1 MGSETAV
8 ATPAKKNSPEKET
21 ARTAEVVAAAQQNNR
36 VAAKDKT
43 SPACVVVD
51 NGGWRVKYGIIPPSS
66 KDDAKQNT
74 NHNRNGPEI
83 QMTTMY
89 NATAR
94 PPHQLTVLTG
104 DEITTR
110 MKNLGQLT
118 WNYPMERGMICDGE
132 TQLRV
137 WARLLEVLG
146 VVPTPQIK
154 GGGFLATQ
162 GASTTN
168 RRAISKA
175 TAAAVSAV
183 DAAANSNAS
192 TQHYSSNDCTF
203 LLLEPPHV
211 PSLISEGVDCILFHE
226 LGIGRVARMVGP
238 CMAAVNYLSSSS
250 DSWVKDDTNCCCV
263 IDSGYSFTHV
273 VPTYRGGAMTKAIRR
288 LDIGGKVLT
297 NLLKEAVTYRQWNM
311 MNEYHIVNDAK
322 EQLSFVSDNF
332 DSEMKKAHITRKG
345 LRWFDREY
353 LLPDFVSSSQGSVR
367 LPAPLQRKRE
377 MEEIEKMKLELER
390 KKKEEEEQKVNGED
404 DGDGQ
409 RTEDIAAEDAVK
421 MDVDDD
427 TSAKATK
434 TQNEKKPD
442 SKRQKKEKVKT
453 KVKKRNKKRRKQDT
467 KQSDDEDEADLPD
480 GEDSDDETDE
490 QRLKR
495 LKLMREE
502 ERKRRDKEERERQ
515 ALAMSVER
523 FAIPEVLFRPSDIG
537 LNCGGI
543 VEAIVESINACD
555 EIYRAAMYNNVLLV
569 GGNATIP
576 GFKERV
582 ESELRKLGPTN
593 YPVRV
598 FLPDDPV
605 SFAWE
610 GAVQF
615 SQQDGFQK
623 QFSVDRVSWEAMK
636 KAGKDQSEI
645 WGERMYNI
653 TRR

>member
-1 MGSETAV
+1 
-8 ATPAKKNSPEKET
+8 
-21 ARTAEVVAAAQQNNR
+21 
-36 VAAKDKT
+36 
-43 SPACVVVD
+43 
-51 NGGWRVKYGIIPPSS
+51 VKYLSIG
-66 KDDAKQNT
+66 
-74 NHNRNGPEI
+74 NR
-83 QMTTMY
+83 
-89 NATAR
+89 
-94 PPHQLTVLTG
+94 
-104 DEITTR
+104 
-110 MKNLGQLT
+110 
-118 WNYPMERGMICDGE
+118 
-132 TQLRV
+132 
-137 WARLLEVLG
+137 
-146 VVPTPQIK
+146 
-154 GGGFLATQ
+154 
-162 GASTTN
+162 
-168 RRAISKA
+168 
-175 TAAAVSAV
+175 
-183 DAAANSNAS
+183 
-192 TQHYSSNDCTF
+192 
-203 LLLEPPHV
+203 
-211 PSLISEGVDCILFHE
+211 
-226 LGIGRVARMVGP
+226 
-238 CMAAVNYLSSSS
+238 SSS
-250 DSWVKDDTNCCCV
+250 DSSSDSTVTSDWINDDTNCCCV

-273 VPTYRGGAMTKAIRR
+273 VPTHRGGAMTKAIRR

-311 MNEYHIVNDAK
+311 MDEYHIVNDAK
-322 EQLSFVSDNF
+322 EQLSFVSDKF
-332 DSEMKKAHITRKG
+332 DSEMKQAHITRKG

-390 KKKEEEEQKVNGED
+390 KKKEEEEQKVCEED
-404 DGDGQ
+404 DGND
-409 RTEDIAAEDAVK
+409 RPTEDKAAEAAVE

-427 TSAKATK
+427 KSPKDANA
-434 TQNEKKPD
+434 QNEKKSD
-442 SKRQKKEKVKT
+442 SKRQKKEKGKKKT
-453 KVKKRNKKRRKQDT
+453 KKRSKKRKHDT
-467 KQSDDEDEADLPD
+467 KQSDDEDEVDMPD
-480 GEDSDDETDE
+480 DEDSDDETDE

-502 ERKRRDKEERERQ
+502 ERKRREKEERERQ

-543 VEAIVESINACD
+543 VEATVESINACD

-576 GFKERV
+576 GFRERV
-582 ESELRKLGPTN
+582 ECELRKLAPSN

-623 QFSVDRVSWEAMK
+623 QFSIDRGSWEAMK

-645 WGERMYNI
+645 WGERMHN
-653 TRR
+653 RK

>member
-8 ATPAKKNSPEKET
+8 ATPTKRNPPSTGTGKSATVTAKSGRDDTTN
-21 ARTAEVVAAAQQNNR
+21 
-36 VAAKDKT
+36 DKPL
-43 SPACVVVD
+43 PACIVVD
-51 NGGWRVKYGIIPPSS
+51 NGGWTVKYGLVSP
-66 KDDAKQNT
+66 
-74 NHNRNGPEI
+74 HNNGRGS
-83 QMTTMY
+83 QMSTMY

-104 DEITTR
+104 DEITKR

-118 WNYPMERGMICDGE
+118 WNNSMERGMICDGE

-137 WARLLEVLG
+137 WARTLEVLG

-154 GGGFLATQ
+154 EGGFLKLQ
-162 GASTTN
+162 GPSAAKRRGSAASTD
-168 RRAISKA
+168 
-175 TAAAVSAV
+175 
-183 DAAANSNAS
+183 DANTSGNAS
-192 TQHYSSNDCTF
+192 IQKYSSSNCTF

-211 PSLISEGVDCILFHE
+211 PSVISEGVDCILFRE
-226 LGIGRVARMVGP
+226 LGVGRVARVLGP
-238 CMAAVNYLSSSS
+238 CMAAMKYLSLGKRNTGSGSNSSS
-250 DSWVKDDTNCCCV
+250 FDDASNSKCEWLNDDTSCCCV

-273 VPTYRGGAMTKAIRR
+273 VPTHRGGAMTKAIRR

-311 MNEYHIVNDAK
+311 MDEYHIVNDAK
-322 EQLSFVSDNF
+322 EQLSFVSDKF
-332 DSEMKKAHITRKG
+332 DSEMKQAHLTRKG

-353 LLPDFVSSSQGSVR
+353 LLPDFVSSSRGSVR

-377 MEEIEKMKLELER
+377 MEEMEKTRLELER
-390 KKKEEEEQKVNGED
+390 KDKEAEEGNVSDNDNDGNDQQIED
-404 DGDGQ
+404 EAADAAVD
-409 RTEDIAAEDAVK
+409 TEV
-421 MDVDDD
+421 DD
-427 TSAKATK
+427 TSANKKKKA
-434 TQNEKKPD
+434 D
-442 SKRQKKEKVKT
+442 SKRQKKEKGK
-453 KVKKRNKKRRKQDT
+453 KKAKKRSKKRKHNSEQN
-467 KQSDDEDEADLPD
+467 DDNDEVDMSD
-480 GEDSDDETDE
+480 GEDSDEESDE

-495 LKLMREE
+495 LKAMRDE
-502 ERKRRDKEERERQ
+502 ERKRREREERERQ

-537 LNCGGI
+537 MNCGGI

-555 EIYRAAMYNNVLLV
+555 DIYRAAMYNNVLLV

-582 ESELRKLGPTN
+582 ESELRKLAPTN

-598 FLPDDPV
+598 YLPNDPV

-615 SQQDGFQK
+615 SQQDGFQR
-623 QFSVDRVSWEAMK
+623 QCSIDRVSWEAMK
-636 KAGKDQSEI
+636 KAGKNQSEI
-645 WGERMYNI
+645 WGDRMNI
-653 TRR
+653 PGM

>member
-8 ATPAKKNSPEKET
+8 VTKKPPAKEAGKT
-21 ARTAEVVAAAQQNNR
+21 ATATAASTQAKSNR
-36 VAAKDKT
+36 VTSKDTT

-51 NGGWRVKYGIIPPSS
+51 NGGWTVKYGLVPPIN
-66 KDDAKQNT
+66 QN
-74 NHNRNGPEI
+74 NNGPGSQI
-83 QMTTMY
+83 MSTMY

-104 DEITTR
+104 DEITKR

-118 WNYPMERGMICDGE
+118 WNNSMERGMICDGE

-137 WARLLEVLG
+137 WARTLEVSG

-154 GGGFLATQ
+154 GGGFLTLQ
-162 GASTTN
+162 GASAAK
-168 RRAISKA
+168 RRGN
-175 TAAAVSAV
+175 AAAAAAASVV
-183 DAAANSNAS
+183 DASSASSNAS
-192 TQHYSSNDCTF
+192 IPKYSSNNCTF

-211 PSLISEGVDCILFHE
+211 PSVISEGVDCILFRE
-226 LGIGRVARMVGP
+226 LGVGRVARMLGP
-238 CMAAVNYLSSSS
+238 CMAAVKYLSIGKKST
-250 DSWVKDDTNCCCV
+250 DSNEIATTTKSEWLNDDTNCCCV

-273 VPTYRGGAMTKAIRR
+273 VPTHRGGAMTKAIRR

-311 MNEYHIVNDAK
+311 MDEYHIVNDAK
-322 EQLSFVSDNF
+322 EQLSFVSDKF
-332 DSEMKKAHITRKG
+332 DSEMKQAHVTRKG

-353 LLPDFVSSSQGSVR
+353 LLPDFVSSSRGTVR

-377 MEEIEKMKLELER
+377 MEKMEEKKLELER
-390 KKKEEEEQKVNGED
+390 KKKEEEENKVSDEED
-404 DGDGQ
+404 EGNDQQID
-409 RTEDIAAEDAVK
+409 DDAAEAAVD
-421 MDVDDD
+421 MDVDD
-427 TSAKATK
+427 TSAKK
-434 TQNEKKPD
+434 KQNPD
-442 SKRQKKEKVKT
+442 SKRQRKEKGK
-453 KVKKRNKKRRKQDT
+453 KKAKKRSKKRKHDSKQNDD
-467 KQSDDEDEADLPD
+467 DDEVDMSD
-480 GEDSDDETDE
+480 GEDSDEESDE

-495 LKLMREE
+495 LKVMRDE
-502 ERKRRDKEERERQ
+502 ERKRREREERERQ

-537 LNCGGI
+537 MNCGGI

-555 EIYRAAMYNNVLLV
+555 DIYRAAMYNNVLLV

-576 GFKERV
+576 GFRERV
-582 ESELRKLGPTN
+582 ESELRKLAPTN

-598 FLPDDPV
+598 YLPDDPV

-623 QFSVDRVSWEAMK
+623 QFSIDRVSWEAMK
-636 KAGKDQSEI
+636 KAGKDQSGI
-645 WGERMYNI
+645 WGERMNNI
-653 TRR
+653 VRK

>member
-1 MGSETAV
+1 M
-8 ATPAKKNSPEKET
+8 
-21 ARTAEVVAAAQQNNR
+21 
-36 VAAKDKT
+36 
-43 SPACVVVD
+43 
-51 NGGWRVKYGIIPPSS
+51 KYGIAPPISS
-66 KDDAKQNT
+66 KEAK
-74 NHNRNGPEI
+74 RNENNSNMPTI
-83 QMTTMY
+83 QMSTMF

-118 WNYPMERGMICDGE
+118 WNHPMERGMICDGE

-137 WARLLEVLG
+137 WARTLEVLG

-154 GGGFLATQ
+154 GGGGFLATQ
-162 GASTTN
+162 GAS
-168 RRAISKA
+168 AAKKKL
-175 TAAAVSAV
+175 AAA
-183 DAAANSNAS
+183 AAAAASASSNAS
-192 TQHYSSNDCTF
+192 TQKYSSNDCTF

-211 PSLISEGVDCILFHE
+211 PSVISEGVDCILFRE
-226 LGIGRVARMVGP
+226 LGIGRVARVVGP
-238 CMAAVNYLSSSS
+238 CMAAVKFSSVGSKRSTSDSSSHGDDTTKS
-250 DSWVKDDTNCCCV
+250 DWVNDDTNCCCV

-273 VPTYRGGAMTKAIRR
+273 VPTHRGGAITKAIRR

-311 MNEYHIVNDAK
+311 MDEYHIVNDAK
-322 EQLSFVSDNF
+322 EQLSFVSDKF
-332 DSEMKKAHITRKG
+332 DSEMKAAHVTRKG

-353 LLPDFVSSSQGSVR
+353 LLPDFVSSSRGSVR
-367 LPAPLQRKRE
+367 LPAPLQRKIE
-377 MEEIEKMKLELER
+377 MEKMEQMKLELER
-390 KKKEEEEQKVNGED
+390 KKKEEEEKQEED
-404 DGDGQ
+404 EGNDQQTD
-409 RTEDIAAEDAVK
+409 DKAAAEDGVE
-421 MDVDDD
+421 MEVDDK
-427 TSAKATK
+427 SAKDSN
-434 TQNEKKPD
+434 TQKEKKPD
-442 SKRQKKEKVKT
+442 SKRQKIEKGKKKT
-453 KVKKRNKKRRKQDT
+453 KKRSKKRKQDF
-467 KQSDDEDEADLPD
+467 KQSDDEDEAEMSD
-480 GEDSDDETDE
+480 GDDSDEESDQ

-495 LKLMREE
+495 LKAMREE
-502 ERKRRDKEERERQ
+502 ERKRREREERERQ

-537 LNCGGI
+537 MNCGGI

-576 GFKERV
+576 GFRVRV
-582 ESELRKLGPTN
+582 ESELRKLAPTN

-598 FLPDDPV
+598 YLPNNPV

-623 QFSVDRVSWEAMK
+623 QFSIDRVSWEAMK

-645 WGERMYNI
+645 WGELMYNI
-653 TRR
+653 AQN